1 MPRALFSWLPR
12 LHEIRRSVENSS
24 RSHYTR
30 KELENLFQLQPRAA
44 QKLLEIL
51 PTTAVGTSRLA
62 EREALAH
69 FLDQIHAAEN
79 PSAAIEAIRQQKQSV
94 PRRKIRSL
102 VRKNTEPVTLTSL
115 SPQTL
120 SCRQGI
126 WRSLSAQ
133 LEKITQTMYALAQ
146 AIKNDGD
153 EMARLFEKQAL
164 IDEDPDR
171 EAVALMMKE
180 LLALEA
186 ERKSNAR

>member
-1 MPRALFSWLPR
+1 MPRALSWLPR

-79 PSAAIEAIRQQKQSV
+79 PSAAMEAIRQQKRSV
-94 PRRKIRSL
+94 SHRKIRMSASAKL
-102 VRKNTEPVTLTSL
+102 GHSAPRE
-115 SPQTL
+115 
-120 SCRQGI
+120 
-126 WRSLSAQ
+126 RSTA
-133 LEKITQTMYALAQ
+133 
-146 AIKNDGD
+146 
-153 EMARLFEKQAL
+153 
-164 IDEDPDR
+164 
-171 EAVALMMKE
+171 
-180 LLALEA
+180 A
-186 ERKSNAR
+186 E

>member
-1 MPRALFSWLPR
+1 MPRALSWLPR

-79 PSAAIEAIRQQKQSV
+79 PSAAMEAIRQQKRSV
-94 PRRKIRSL
+94 SHRKIRSL
-102 VRKNTEPVTLTSL
+102 VRKNTEPVTLASL
-115 SPQTL
+115 PSNLILQT
-120 SCRQGI
+120 GH
-126 WRSLSAQ
+126 
-133 LEKITQTMYALAQ
+133 LEVTFSTIEELAQTMYALAQ
-146 AIKNDGD
+146 AIENDGD
-153 EMARLFEKQAL
+153 EMARLFEKQAR